1 MEAAVF
7 GSYRG
12 CRRGKVGPC
21 IGLGFPFA
29 LLLAALGV
37 VSCGPFDTR
46 EPAETPLSEF
56 LPAQVAPTPPAQ
68 PGETYTVEPGDTLLA
83 LAERLGMTLE
93 ALLEANPDIVDLNLI
108 SVGQV
113 IRIPSTSVVPSP
125 TAAPE
130 PTPTPPEE
138 KALPDLTIVIPP
150 LVIDEMLILTVR
162 NQGSGPYEG
171 SLIQVAIFDE
181 DELPLATVST
191 PVGGLAPGQSIDVRT
206 GLEAPAG
213 QRLVAEVDPQDL
225 VVESDESNNRLW
237 LEVPAP

>member
-1 MEAAVF
+1 MS
-7 GSYRG
+7 GSSEG
-12 CRRGKVGPC
+12 CRRGKLGSGV
-21 IGLGFPFA
+21 GLGFPFA
-29 LLLAALGV
+29 LLIAAVGT
-37 VSCGPFDTR
+37 VSCGPFDAR
-46 EPAETPLSEF
+46 EPAETPLSEV
-56 LPAQVAPTPPAQ
+56 LPAQIAPTPPTQ

-83 LAERLGMTLE
+83 LAERLGVTLE
-93 ALLEANPDIVDLNLI
+93 ALLEANPDIVDPNRI
-108 SVGQV
+108 SVGQM
-113 IRIPSTSVVPSP
+113 IRIPSAGVVPSP

-130 PTPTPPEE
+130 PTVAPEE

-181 DELPLATVST
+181 DERRLATVTT

-213 QRLVAEVDPQDL
+213 QRLIAEVDPQDL
-225 VVESDESNNRLW
+225 VEESDEANNRLW